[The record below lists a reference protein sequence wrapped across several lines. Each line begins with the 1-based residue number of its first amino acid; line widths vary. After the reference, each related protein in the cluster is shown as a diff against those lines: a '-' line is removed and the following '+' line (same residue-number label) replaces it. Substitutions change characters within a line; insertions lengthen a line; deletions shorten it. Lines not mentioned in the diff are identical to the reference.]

1 MAPKKV
7 IGRFAPSPTG
17 PLHFGSLIAALGSY
31 LDARSRGGQWL
42 VRMEDIDPPRE
53 QPGAGD
59 EILKTLEAFGL
70 EWDGPVIYQSQ
81 RLGIYHDAVTDL
93 LKNKLAYYC
102 TCSRRDIAKLADG
115 KSGARYPGT
124 CRGHN
129 RPRENA
135 SVRILTNNNGISL
148 LDRLQGEFHW
158 DLECEFGDFVIK
170 RKDQLFAYHLAV
182 VIDDAEQGITDIIR
196 GVDLLNSTPHHLYL
210 QQVLDLA
217 TPSYLHLPMAI
228 DKTGAKLSKQSHA
241 KPVTINNVIPELQAA
256 LTFLNQTLPPE
267 HAHCNKYELL
277 VWAIKHWD
285 PENIPVTTK
294 IVVN

>member
-1 MAPKKV
+1 MTPKKV

-31 LDARSRGGQWL
+31 LDARSRGGEWL

-70 EWDGPVIYQSQ
+70 AWDGPVIYQSQ

-102 TCSRRDIAKLADG
+102 TCSRRDIAKLTDG
-115 KSGARYPGT
+115 NSGTRYPGT
-124 CRGHN
+124 CRAN
-129 RPRENA
+129 SRPRENA

-158 DLECEFGDFVIK
+158 DLEYEFGDFIIK
-170 RKDQLFAYHLAV
+170 RKDRLFAYHLAV

-196 GVDLLNSTPHHLYL
+196 GADLLDSTPHHLYL
-210 QQVLDLA
+210 QQVLGLA

-228 DKTGAKLSKQSHA
+228 DKTGAKLSKQTHA
-241 KPVTINNVIPELQAA
+241 KPVTINNAVPELQAA

-267 HAHCNKYELL
+267 HAHCNKHELL

-285 PENIPVTTK
+285 LEKIPASRKIIVT
-294 IVVN
+294 